1 MMIRQTLGRV
11 VLCLTLV
18 CGATAASAQAPGCD
32 LYKVNTSLLNVSS
45 AAGGDLYKDAL
56 FDGDIVCATQ
66 RQTAAGRDWVY
77 ISHKVD
83 RGNARAPVDGWAPL
97 QYLQALSPAEA
108 AAVRGSTPPGPVTAA
123 PPPVAAQ
130 PAPPAA
136 PPPVGAQP
144 APPAAPP
151 PVAAAPPAAP
161 APASP
166 RVARPEETLRFDAPI
181 PFGPFP
187 VNGHSIKEMIEGTPL
202 FAPIEGLDEA
212 LWKKK
217 CTTCH
222 QWNKE
227 RLCEQGKT
235 YAEDPKYVLRQPH
248 PFGGALKIALM
259 RWAISGCQ

>member
-1 MMIRQTLGRV
+1 MIGRIVGRV

-18 CGATAASAQAPGCD
+18 FGAAAASAQEPGCN

-45 AAGGDLYKDAL
+45 DAGGVIYKDAL

-66 RQTAAGRDWVY
+66 RQTAGGRDWVY
-77 ISHKVD
+77 MSHKVD
-83 RGNARAPVDGWAPL
+83 RGNARTPVDGWSPL
-97 QYLQALSPAEA
+97 QYLQPLSPAEA
-108 AAVRGSTPPGPVTAA
+108 AAVGGTAA

-136 PPPVGAQP
+136 SPPVPAQP
-144 APPAAPP
+144 APP

-161 APASP
+161 APA
-166 RVARPEETLRFDAPI
+166 RVARPEEVLRFDAPI

-187 VNGHSIKEMIEGTPL
+187 VNGHSIKEMIESTPL

-235 YAEDPKYVLRQPH
+235 YAENPKYVLRQPH